1 MSRTPVTTDRAA
13 IELALIGVTGHGV
26 ADIDCC

>member
-13 IELALIGVTGHGV
+13 IELALIGVTGHRV
-26 ADIDCC
+26 AGIDCC